1 MPAWA
6 ANWGLGLAAGL
17 AAGLTLAAPA
27 RGQVVDLVSKTELRV
42 CADPANPPFSR
53 RGGGG
58 FENEIADLLAAAL
71 DKPAAYTWFP
81 MTIGFI
87 RRTLRA
93 NRCDVVIGYAQGHE
107 LVLNTNHFYTS
118 TYVLVARPGGSLA
131 AVDHLGDPALRGRRL
146 GVIAGSPPASHLVR
160 LGLMAAARP
169 YRLMVDRR
177 VESPAEQMI
186 ADLRAGRI
194 DGGLLWGPVG
204 GYWGRRHGLKV
215 TPLLKE
221 RVAPRL
227 FYRITMGVRPG
238 ELVWKRRLNRF
249 IRRHQAAIDRILV
262 SYGVPLLN
270 DQGTALK
277 PVPK

>member
-6 ANWGLGLAAGL
+6 VKGGAGAALSLILVG
-17 AAGLTLAAPA
+17 AAA
-27 RGQVVDLVSKTELRV
+27 GQVVDLVSKTELRV
-42 CADPANPPFSR
+42 CADPANLPFSQ

-58 FENEIADLLAAAL
+58 FENEIADLLAADL
-71 DKPAAYTWFP
+71 GKPVAYTWFP
-81 MTIGFI
+81 MAIGFI

-118 TYVLVARPGGSLA
+118 AYVLVTRPGGALTG
-131 AVDHLGDPALRGRRL
+131 VDHLGDPALRGRRL
-146 GVIAGSPPASHLVR
+146 GVVAGSPPASHLVSH
-160 LGLMAAARP
+160 GLMAAARP

-204 GYWGRRHGLKV
+204 GYWGQRHGLKV

-221 RVAPRL
+221 TEAPRL

-249 IRRHQAAIDRILV
+249 IRRHQAAIDRVLV
-262 SYGVPLLN
+262 RYGVPLLN
-270 DQGTALK
+270 NQGTALK
-277 PVPK
+277 ALPR